1 MRLLDEVANLI
12 VSCIKKGGKVLTF
25 GVGGNAANA
34 IHFAAE
40 LSGKFERYE
49 HPLPCIC
56 LSENPSILTA
66 ITNDFGW
73 EHVFSRQIL
82 ALARP
87 EDIVVAFSISTNGE
101 YLYNAIHA
109 ALDTCK
115 VVLICGK
122 DTHEIFFENPALEK
136 LGYYVWDLGSDDTP
150 WVQEE
155 QLRIIHKLCREVKSR
170 LALGVRE
177 VTTGGLGQIPE

>member
-1 MRLLDEVANLI
+1 MLEEEVVSLI
-12 VSCIKKGGKVLTF
+12 VAHIRAGGKVLTF

-40 LSGKFERYE
+40 LSGKFEE
-49 HPLPCIC
+49 HENPLPCIC

-82 ALARP
+82 ALAKSS
-87 EDIVVAFSISTNGE
+87 DVVVAFSIGTSGA
-101 YLYNAIHA
+101 YLKNALA
-109 ALDTCK
+109 QALVTCK
-115 VVLICGK
+115 AILICGRS
-122 DTHEIFFENPALEK
+122 TLNFTSPNL
-136 LGYYVWDLGSDDTP
+136 LVWELGSNDTP

-155 QLRIIHKLCREVKSR
+155 QLRIIHRICGEVKSR
-170 LALGVRE
+170 LA
-177 VTTGGLGQIPE
+177 